1 MDVPAADFLESVS
14 HARHGHARNVYPE
27 LSRQQTV
34 FEYVGAAEAAAM
46 LNKRKSLR
54 LRPTESFEQQD
65 AAPLQPLR
73 NPKSQPDLRSR
84 ASSKMSLF
92 SLFSK
97 PKVEKHRGAAELA
110 WNPAPLSAGS
120 GSHKELTGPAIGV
133 DNEPIEPRPRTS
145 RSQSRSGYRMKS
157 RDPPPPVPAI
167 PNDQKLRPLEA
178 LPLFQIWPQAIRHG
192 FFQSSTWT
200 SQELLPHKQRS
211 SNVPDESTDRSQESN
226 GDGTSG
232 ADATGPVP
240 ASLKHGSS
248 ASRTEDSH
256 DKLFILVTSGCLLQ
270 YAATGSSE
278 RMPEKILQLGKD
290 SAAYASDSIPG
301 RHFVLEVSQAVDAN
315 GESVAGSSSIFS
327 RLTIRSAAARRATA
341 KLLIVMPGATE
352 MEEWM
357 AAIRTEIHAHGGK
370 QTHSSSSAMRAESRI
385 GDVAKHTDAPSQMR
399 QMHRYQVKRDPSRV
413 VSVVFQDDNVFD
425 LLSDRDMQIS
435 RRHPEVETSQDT
447 AVEIV
452 DSESGHMDDRPRA
465 ASDAEST
472 ASSTAHS
479 MGQQSLDKL
488 RDSTRVSH
496 TSTATTLTNTSRTN
510 SMTLDQ
516 PKTPSESMSNRNVSS
531 YSLAKRRSAV
541 PIAIN
546 DVSSRTGAALTSPS
560 PPKRV
565 SSIGLSAPAV
575 RPPSAD
581 RIHPSLIR
589 LSMAQSAPFVDRNG
603 RREFKKS
610 SSDGSKR
617 PESIL
622 GDLPNPTSWANR
634 GSAAGWSA
642 SSQHSVTERNP
653 QRHSSRASTD
663 SVVPTLSSTRSSRSF
678 SIPLRI
684 NTTVI
689 PDPNAIECMTIS
701 SEAVNSA
708 VRFPDVVT
716 RPDSQMS
723 GRSTPVDSTSRRD
736 ASSGRLSLFPS
747 STPPLGAGPSAPTQQ
762 PRLSVAT
769 NMLHEH
775 APASSRLR
783 PSSVQARADHDAAH
797 RESAQSHPKS
807 AHPTSE
813 PQYFPIMAPTRQLRM
828 TRSIA
833 AMERTTPT
841 VSESEF
847 HSQPPQHFN
856 FTTRRLVDDHHRPL
870 YSQFHVTH
878 MRSSSPSR
886 PATSNVS
893 FPPTSALP
901 TSRPSSR
908 SSRRLTRDHPP
919 QHTETRRSVSL
930 APNMHMPVRIDL
942 SLPML
947 PPPAPPPSAP
957 LPALPPSARSSSR
970 PSERAKS
977 PELLGPLR
985 ERSGNEIRPSPL
997 GQALLKRFVPGTPL
1011 GEAIGARLAQNS
1023 KVAAEPECHEI
1034 DPGQDGAVA
1043 PIPQTVPATALGI
1056 EVAAA

>member
-1 MDVPAADFLESVS
+1 
-14 HARHGHARNVYPE
+14 
-27 LSRQQTV
+27 
-34 FEYVGAAEAAAM
+34 
-46 LNKRKSLR
+46 
-54 LRPTESFEQQD
+54 
-65 AAPLQPLR
+65 
-73 NPKSQPDLRSR
+73 
-84 ASSKMSLF
+84 MSLF

-97 PKVEKHRGAAELA
+97 PKVEKHRGAAESAL
-110 WNPAPLSAGS
+110 NPAPLSAGS
-120 GSHKELTGPAIGV
+120 GSHKELTDPASGV

-192 FFQSSTWT
+192 IFQSSTWT
-200 SQELLPHKQRS
+200 SQELHPHKQRS

-226 GDGTSG
+226 GEGTSG
-232 ADATGPVP
+232 ADATGSVP
-240 ASLKHGSS
+240 ASLKRDSS

-256 DKLFILVTSGCLLQ
+256 EKLFILVTSGCLLQ

-301 RHFVLEVSQAVDAN
+301 KHFVLEVSRAVDAN

-370 QTHSSSSAMRAESRI
+370 QTHSSSDMRADSRN
-385 GDVAKHTDAPSQMR
+385 GDVAKHIDAPSQMQ

-413 VSVVFQDDNVFD
+413 VSVIFQGDNVFD

-452 DSESGHMDDRPRA
+452 DSESGRVDDRPRA

-479 MGQQSLDKL
+479 MGQQSLNKL

-516 PKTPSESMSNRNVSS
+516 PKTSSDSMSNRNVSS

-546 DVSSRTGAALTSPS
+546 DISSRTGAALTNSS
-560 PPKRV
+560 PPKSV

-603 RREFKKS
+603 RREFNKS

-622 GDLPNPTSWANR
+622 GDLPNPMSWANR
-634 GSAAGWSA
+634 GSVAGWSA
-642 SSQHSVTERNP
+642 SSQHSVTERNF
-653 QRHSSRASTD
+653 QRHPSRASTD
-663 SVVPTLSSTRSSRSF
+663 SVLPTLSSTRSSRSF

-684 NTTVI
+684 NTTVP
-689 PDPNAIECMTIS
+689 PDSNAIECMTIS

-708 VRFPDVVT
+708 ARFPDVVT

-723 GRSTPVDSTSRRD
+723 GRSTPVDSTSQRD

-747 STPPLGAGPSAPTQQ
+747 STPPLGATPSAPTQR

-769 NMLHEH
+769 DMLHEH

-783 PSSVQARADHDAAH
+783 PSSAQVRADHAAH
-797 RESAQSHPKS
+797 RESPQFHPKS

-841 VSESEF
+841 ISESEF

-870 YSQFHVTH
+870 YSQLHATH

-893 FPPTSALP
+893 FPPTSAPP

-919 QHTETRRSVSL
+919 QHVETRRSVSL
-930 APNMHMPVRIDL
+930 APNMHMPVHIEL

-977 PELLGPLR
+977 PDLLGPLR
-985 ERSGNEIRPSPL
+985 EMSGNEIRPSPL
-997 GQALLKRFVPGTPL
+997 GQALLKRFAPGTPL
-1011 GEAIGARLAQNS
+1011 GEAIGARLSQKS
-1023 KVAAEPECHEI
+1023 KVAAEPECREI
-1034 DPGQDGAVA
+1034 DPGRDGALA
-1043 PIPQTVPATALGI
+1043 PVPQTVPATGLGI
-1056 EVAAA
+1056 EVAGA